1 MERDG
6 SSEERMSTGRQSF
19 GIEEL
24 DRSLGGGLLPGTLTV
39 VAGATGAGKTQLGLR
54 WADAGLRA
62 EGHRGVLCD
71 LTSRGDSQN
80 HAPYASRLF
89 GWSLARLPGYARAR
103 SRACVGLHATARRLL
118 SSDGSGRAAGDP
130 GRPG

>member
-1 MERDG
+1 
-6 SSEERMSTGRQSF
+6 MSNGRQSF

-24 DRSLGGGLLPGTLTV
+24 DRSLGGGLIPGTLTV

-54 WADAGLRA
+54 WADAGLPA

-89 GWSLARLPGYARAR
+89 GWPLRDYPVTLAPDFDAG
-103 SRACVGLHATARRLL
+103 VGLHATARRLL
-118 SSDGSGRAAGDP
+118 SSGGSGRTAGHPSGP
-130 GRPG
+130 G